1 MEKDELM
8 NAQKDQILALLAE
21 KEASVLECLEIKKQS
36 QVLHS
41 QVEQLKLQLKVVSQ
55 SHQTYEHDQNL
66 LKSLR
71 KENLRLKELIDKA
84 TAEKE
89 AMKKQI
95 TEYLQGFN
103 QYEDAIQQ
111 KENEISNHVD
121 QIGSQRMEVQSLK
134 KQIMRKY

>member
-1 MEKDELM
+1 LQKLNLEQAKAKDGEDPNLLILNLNKSITELKEENTKYRIAQNMLLMEKDELM

-71 KENLRLKELIDKA
+71 KENLRL
-84 TAEKE
+84 
-89 AMKKQI
+89 
-95 TEYLQGFN
+95 
-103 QYEDAIQQ
+103 
-111 KENEISNHVD
+111 
-121 QIGSQRMEVQSLK
+121 
-134 KQIMRKY
+134 

>member
-1 MEKDELM
+1 MLILNLNKSITELKEENTKYRIAQNILLMEKDELM
-8 NAQKDQILALLAE
+8 NAQKGQILALLAE

-71 KENLRLKELIDKA
+71 KENLRL
-84 TAEKE
+84 
-89 AMKKQI
+89 
-95 TEYLQGFN
+95 
-103 QYEDAIQQ
+103 
-111 KENEISNHVD
+111 
-121 QIGSQRMEVQSLK
+121 
-134 KQIMRKY
+134 

>member
-1 MEKDELM
+1 MQKLNLEQAKAKDGEDPNLLILNLNKSITELKEENTKYRIAQNMLLMEKDELM

-71 KENLRLKELIDKA
+71 KENLRL
-84 TAEKE
+84 
-89 AMKKQI
+89 
-95 TEYLQGFN
+95 
-103 QYEDAIQQ
+103 
-111 KENEISNHVD
+111 
-121 QIGSQRMEVQSLK
+121 
-134 KQIMRKY
+134 